1 MRVRLAG
8 CRGPADRRQ
17 RSVIRTDGLILHAV
31 LMFRTVE
38 LLEPSDVR
46 WRRILIRLKNS
57 WRVQMAAIVRALSHT
72 FPDIRGVDV
81 EILKTVAKF
90 CAAALTAP
98 LLAVTLAAT
107 YGLDLS
113 PGFF

>member
-1 MRVRLAG
+1 
-8 CRGPADRRQ
+8 
-17 RSVIRTDGLILHAV
+17 
-31 LMFRTVE
+31 
-38 LLEPSDVR
+38 
-46 WRRILIRLKNS
+46 
-57 WRVQMAAIVRALSHT
+57 MAAIVRALSHT

-81 EILKTVAKF
+81 EILETVAKF